1 MPCILCA
8 CNKLA
13 SYTLV
18 VRTLSFNIV
27 YVYTFIARHLWVMG
41 IYAQVISY
49 AEGVRLSSRLGRAIS
64 DVSGRDRV
72 CIYYNM
78 FMRVCASVW
87 IEDACMYIII
97 YIYLHKDY
105 GRLRVG
111 IDYRRPRTLVGGH
124 FFCPVASLI
133 Y

>member
-1 MPCILCA
+1 
-8 CNKLA
+8 
-13 SYTLV
+13 
-18 VRTLSFNIV
+18 
-27 YVYTFIARHLWVMG
+27 MG

-87 IEDACMYIII
+87 IEDACICILLYILAQRLEDYASELII
-97 YIYLHKDY
+97 GERELLSADTSFAP
-105 GRLRVG
+105 LR
-111 IDYRRPRTLVGGH
+111 
-124 FFCPVASLI
+124 C
-133 Y
+133 